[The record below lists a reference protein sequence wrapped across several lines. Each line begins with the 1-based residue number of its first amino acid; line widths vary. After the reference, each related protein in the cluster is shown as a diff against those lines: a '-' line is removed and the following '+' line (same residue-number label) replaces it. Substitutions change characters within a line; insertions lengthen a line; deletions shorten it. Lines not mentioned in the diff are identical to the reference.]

1 MQDQA
6 KPHKD
11 DKQPLLTFLT
21 TVIRRR
27 VWFYWFSALGLVVAI
42 AAVLLPQLTSMRS
55 SPPKLF
61 TAQLYMKAVSVP
73 EALSPYFGQSF
84 GDDTAFYL
92 TNLGLVADVY
102 RRTIALPE
110 QLAMQRPQFNGVI
123 KDFISDS
130 MTVKKTEDSSFVALT
145 VSGLSEDRGRAF
157 LKAMAEEVA
166 LRIRNSVLARA
177 DVVRSANGPETATAR
192 LLDSLL
198 SNPQF
203 PCVAVDDVVIVDTA
217 VNRIRIGP
225 VGMAALILIGFMVL
239 GLVATLVREAV
250 ANLAIQPEI
259 ARAFQ
264 EAWKKAGA
272 APRRNE

>member
-1 MQDQA
+1 
-6 KPHKD
+6 
-11 DKQPLLTFLT
+11 
-21 TVIRRR
+21 
-27 VWFYWFSALGLVVAI
+27 
-42 AAVLLPQLTSMRS
+42 
-55 SPPKLF
+55 
-61 TAQLYMKAVSVP
+61 MKAVSVP